1 MLKLTDKQ
9 IKELG
14 YMFQK
19 AWMTDDT
26 ERLNGFTMA
35 LDALGITWRLVPDKH
50 TFSAVEIADKTF
62 KL

>member
-1 MLKLTDKQ
+1 MKLTDKQ

-35 LDALGITWRLVPDKH
+35 LDALGIPWRLIPDKA
-50 TFSAVEIADKTF
+50 TFSAVEIDGNTF